1 MVKGEREGEGVD
13 LVKFGGLT
21 MVTTVANNDATAWR
35 GRGGGMMAAWRG
47 GGIRDGR
54 KALQRRKEGRN
65 AECRRLDLN
74 RANFSSLSLGKEDLC
89 IICCLHAR
97 ALTHT
102 TSDTVG
108 FDRIPT
114 SGLMRVICI
123 ALLRSWTSALPGHI
137 GYWHFW
143 QVCPHKE
150 YQKMVLISFE
160 HLQKISNFPKLQGCG
175 AKNEP
180 ATPISNL
187 K

>member
-1 MVKGEREGEGVD
+1 MS
-13 LVKFGGLT
+13 GL
-21 MVTTVANNDATAWR
+21 WR
-35 GRGGGMMAAWRG
+35 FLNLFSNSGPVCG

-114 SGLMRVICI
+114 AGLMRVICI
-123 ALLRSWTSALPGHI
+123 ALDVSLSLSYHAI
-137 GYWHFW
+137 Y
-143 QVCPHKE
+143 
-150 YQKMVLISFE
+150 
-160 HLQKISNFPKLQGCG
+160 
-175 AKNEP
+175 
-180 ATPISNL
+180 
-187 K
+187 